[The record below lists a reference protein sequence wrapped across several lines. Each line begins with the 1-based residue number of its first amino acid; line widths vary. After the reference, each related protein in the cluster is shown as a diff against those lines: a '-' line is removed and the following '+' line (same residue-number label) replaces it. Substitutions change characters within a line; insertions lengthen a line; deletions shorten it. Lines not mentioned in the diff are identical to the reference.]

1 MPSPKSTDATKNK
14 AADSGRK
21 ARRSSLTD
29 EHKAA
34 LAVGRDQGRIVRHYL
49 EALERNRPKRGR
61 KRTAESVKRQLVQVE
76 ERLQNA
82 GPLDR
87 LHLLQERRDLE
98 AELERKDAAEDIEKL
113 EADFIAVAAEYGQ
126 RKGISYASWRE
137 AGVSPAVLRMA
148 GISRSARS

>member
-1 MPSPKSTDATKNK
+1 MPTSKSTDSAKRK
-14 AADSGRK
+14 ASDSGPK
-21 ARRSSLTD
+21 SRRSALSE

-34 LAVGRDQGRIVRHYL
+34 LAVGRDQGRVVRHYL

-82 GPLDR
+82 SPLDR

-98 AELERKDAAEDIEKL
+98 AELERKDAAEDMEQL
-113 EADFIAVAAEYGQ
+113 EDDFISVAAEYGQ
-126 RKGISYASWRE
+126 RKGIGYASWRE
-137 AGVSPAVLRMA
+137 AGVSPAVLRKA
-148 GISRSARS
+148 GINRSTRI

>member
-1 MPSPKSTDATKNK
+1 M
-14 AADSGRK
+14 
-21 ARRSSLTD
+21 
-29 EHKAA
+29 
-34 LAVGRDQGRIVRHYL
+34 
-49 EALERNRPKRGR
+49 
-61 KRTAESVKRQLVQVE
+61 KRQLVQVE